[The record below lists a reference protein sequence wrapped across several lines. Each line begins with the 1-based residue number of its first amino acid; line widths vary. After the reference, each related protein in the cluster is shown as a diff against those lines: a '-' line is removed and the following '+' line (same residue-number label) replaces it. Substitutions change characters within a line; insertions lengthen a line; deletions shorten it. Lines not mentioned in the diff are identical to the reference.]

1 MRRIAIVLGV
11 IGMCIAQSVGQSSS
25 PRVLEIKAI
34 ERAGNPR
41 ISPEVRFD
49 VSMDRKSTEAATRL
63 FIGLYN
69 PNQRLQSFQNLK
81 LYCGSSENL
90 GSGWVVKNPNLF
102 PISFSWISMP
112 SNEKGIGVAP
122 AEGDF
127 LLRLVEKSGKVQINY
142 GKDLKVESSF
152 LPQCNSEIFSDHFGD
167 SFTWFSDDQ
176 RNILILRPLFFEDV
190 GTPYTLAISTGAQDK
205 NGRVM
210 TEPAWLTFTPQAL
223 GAVWGNLYPG
233 TTLNGPDEVQ
243 VAVFNEN
250 FRKPIRIYF
259 QKVNLNAMPDIRK
272 SFTPIGNFYRI
283 GSPDKIPWS
292 SDEEQ
297 YVSFRLPKNIISS
310 NIAMVYLANST
321 GNTDNF
327 PPYSYY
333 WNGAGEKGEVVN
345 NRINSTLYDAPDA
358 EGLIYGIGQW

>member
-1 MRRIAIVLGV
+1 VFVLGV
-11 IGMCIAQSVGQSSS
+11 IGVCIAQTAGQSSS

-34 ERAGNPR
+34 EHVGNPR

-49 VSMDRKSTEAATRL
+49 VPMDRKSTEAATRL
-63 FIGLYN
+63 FAGLYN

-102 PISFSWISMP
+102 PISFSWTSMP

-127 LLRLVEKSGKVQINY
+127 LLRLAEKSGKVQINY

-152 LPQCNSEIFSDHFGD
+152 LPQCNSEIYSDHFGD
-167 SFTWFSDDQ
+167 WFTWFSDEQ

-190 GTPYTLAISTGAQDK
+190 GTPYTLAVSTGARDK
-205 NGRVM
+205 GGRAM
-210 TEPAWLTFTPQAL
+210 PEPAWFTFTPQAL
-223 GAVWGNLYPG
+223 GAVWGNLKPG
-233 TTLNGPDEVQ
+233 ATLNGPDEVQ
-243 VAVFNEN
+243 IAVLNEN

-259 QKVNLNAMPDIRK
+259 QKVNPDFLTGIRR

-292 SDEEQ
+292 SDEKQ
-297 YVSFRLPKNIISS
+297 FVSFRVPESVKTSD
-310 NIAMVYLANST
+310 IAVVYLANT
-321 GNTDNF
+321 AGNTDTS
-327 PPYSYY
+327 PPYFYY
-333 WNGAGEKGEVVN
+333 WNGAGEKGEVAN
-345 NRINSTLYDAPDA
+345 NRIVSSLYTGPDA
-358 EGLIYGIGQW
+358 EGLIYGIGKW